1 MDTADAA
8 GWTAL
13 LGAAAEGHES
23 IVQLLLDHGADADA
37 RSYDNA
43 SAMHAATAYGHAG
56 TVRQLLAAG
65 ADGLSVMFGIGP
77 FGGGGCWDPIKLAA
91 NNGDGEILQLL
102 ADSGARLVDHDAALY
117 LYRAYAVMGR

>member
-1 MDTADAA
+1 M
-8 GWTAL
+8 
-13 LGAAAEGHES
+13 GAAAEGHES

-65 ADGLSVMFGIGP
+65 ADGLSGMFGIGP
-77 FGGGGCWDPIKLAA
+77 FGGGWWDPIKLAA

-102 ADSGARLVDHDAALY
+102 ADSGARLVDHGAALY

>member
-1 MDTADAA
+1 VDTADAA

-13 LGAAAEGHES
+13 LGAGAEGHES

-43 SAMHAATAYGHAG
+43 SAMHAATVYGHAG

-65 ADGLSVMFGIGP
+65 ADGLSGVFGIGP
-77 FGGGGCWDPIKLAA
+77 FDGGWWDPIKLAA

-102 ADSGARLVDHDAALY
+102 ADSGARLVGHDAALY
-117 LYRAYAVMGR
+117 LYRAYAVMGQ